1 MTRGP
6 VPNFPS
12 LTFSEG
18 SKTTHVNVWS
28 ALKWLGKQ
36 NRYNETFV
44 QGQMVSHTLHTH
56 TNTHTHARTRT
67 HNPHTRVHT
76 QTQAHAHAQ
85 VKYGPGADDIGVVV
99 LFTGGG

>member
-36 NRYNETFV
+36 NKYNETFV

-56 TNTHTHARTRT
+56 TNTHTHTHTHTHTQSSYTCTHTNASTRTRT
-67 HNPHTRVHT
+67 GEVWPW
-76 QTQAHAHAQ
+76 
-85 VKYGPGADDIGVVV
+85 
-99 LFTGGG
+99 GG

>member
-56 TNTHTHARTRT
+56 TNTHTHT
-67 HNPHTRVHT
+67 H
-76 QTQAHAHAQ
+76 AHAHTILIH
-85 VKYGPGADDIGVVV
+85 VYTHKRKH
-99 LFTGGG
+99 THTHR